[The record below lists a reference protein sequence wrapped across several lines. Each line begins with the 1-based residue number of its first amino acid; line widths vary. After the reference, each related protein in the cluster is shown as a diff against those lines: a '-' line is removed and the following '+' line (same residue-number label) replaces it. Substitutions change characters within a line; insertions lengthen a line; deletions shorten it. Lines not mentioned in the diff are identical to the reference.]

1 MFLLRAIST
10 KTIFFLIPLSFFLI
24 LNCGTEKSKMQNEFK
39 SFLKDFE
46 TKVIPLSRES
56 NLIYFKATTT
66 GKNEL
71 YQKMEELNIELSK
84 IFTNK
89 EDFQKLKKTR
99 ESGAVTDPI
108 LKRQLDILYNL
119 YLAKQIDQEKLEK
132 MIQLETGLE
141 KKFSTYRAE
150 FNNKKYTDNEIEH
163 ILKNSSDSKL
173 LEKAWKASKQV
184 GKAVESDVLQLV
196 AMRNE
201 TAKQLGFSNYHEMQ
215 LRLSEQDPQQI
226 EQLFDELDDLTRDTF
241 TELKSD
247 IDNFLTKRYGIKKTD
262 LMPWH
267 YQNRFFQEV
276 VKIYTVDLDQFYK
289 DQDLVQLTEEFYK
302 GINLPVDDVIGKS
315 DLFERE
321 GKYQHA
327 YCTDIDRE
335 GDVRVVCNV
344 QPTHRWMSTML
355 HEYGHAV
362 YSKYHDRELPWL
374 LRNVAHPFTTEA
386 IAILFEKFAANP
398 EWIKIMVKV
407 SPKDLDKVAEDCFK
421 STRLETL
428 VFSRWSQVMY
438 RFEKNLYENPEQDLN
453 KLWWDLVEKY
463 QIINRPPKRNEP
475 DWASKIHLALYPVY
489 YHNYLMGALLA
500 SQFYYYIVKNILQEN
515 NLKQQTFIGRG
526 KVGDYLV
533 NKVFKPGIQYNWNDM
548 IEMATGEKL
557 TARYYAI
564 QYVE

>member
-1 MFLLRAIST
+1 MFLHRATRTRMIFLLISFS
-10 KTIFFLIPLSFFLI
+10 IFLI
-24 LNCGTEKSKMQNEFK
+24 LNCSTEKSKMENELK

-56 NLIYFKATTT
+56 NLVYFNATTT
-66 GKNEL
+66 GKDEL
-71 YQKMEELNIELSK
+71 YQKMEELNIKLSK
-84 IFTNK
+84 IYANR
-89 EDFQKLKKTR
+89 EDFQKLKKIR

-108 LKRQLDILYNL
+108 LKRQLDILYHQ

-163 ILKNSSDSKL
+163 ILKTGTDSKL
-173 LEKAWKASKQV
+173 LEKAWIASKQV
-184 GKAVESDVLQLV
+184 GKVVESDVLQLV

-201 TAKQLGFSNYHEMQ
+201 AAKELGFSNFHEMQ

-226 EQLFDELDDLTRDTF
+226 EQLFDELDHLTRNAF
-241 TELKSD
+241 AELKSD
-247 IDNFLTKRYGIKKTD
+247 IDNFLIKRYNIKTTD

-276 VKIYTVDLDQFYK
+276 VKIYTVDLDHFYK

-302 GINLPVDDVIGKS
+302 GINLPVGDLIGKS
-315 DLFERE
+315 DLFERQ

-327 YCTDIDRE
+327 YCTDIDRK

-344 QPTHRWMSTML
+344 QPTHYWMSTML
-355 HEYGHAV
+355 HEYGHAA

-374 LRNVAHPFTTEA
+374 LRDAAHLFTTEA

-398 EWIKIMVKV
+398 NWIEIMVKA
-407 SPKDLDKVAEDCFK
+407 SPEDLDKVAEDCFK

-438 RFEKNLYENPEQDLN
+438 RFEKSMYENPEQDLN

-463 QIINRPPKRNEP
+463 QMIKRPPKRNEP

-500 SQFYYYIVKNILQEN
+500 SQFYYYIVKNILHEN

-526 KVGDYLV
+526 EVGDYLI
-533 NKVFKPGIQYNWNDM
+533 NKVFKPGTRYNWNEM
-548 IEMATGEKL
+548 IEKATGEKL
-557 TARYYAI
+557 TAKYYAM

>member
-24 LNCGTEKSKMQNEFK
+24 LNCSTEKSKMENEFK

-56 NLIYFKATTT
+56 NLVYFNATTT
-66 GKNEL
+66 GRDEL

-84 IFTNK
+84 IYANK
-89 EDFQKLKKTR
+89 EDFQKLKKIR
-99 ESGAVTDPI
+99 ESGTVTDPL
-108 LKRQLDILYNL
+108 LKRQLDILYHQ
-119 YLAKQIDQEKLEK
+119 YLAKQIDEEKLEK

-150 FNNKKYTDNEIEH
+150 FNTKKYTDNEIEQ
-163 ILKNSSDSKL
+163 ILKTSTDSKL

-184 GKAVESDVLQLV
+184 GRVVENDVLQLV

-201 TAKQLGFSNYHEMQ
+201 AAKELGFSNYHEMK
-215 LRLSEQDPQQI
+215 LRVNEQDPQQI
-226 EQLFDELDDLTRDTF
+226 EQLFDELDDLTRDAF
-241 TELKSD
+241 AELKSD
-247 IDNFLTKRYGIKKTD
+247 IDNFLSKRYGIEKAD

-267 YQNRFFQEV
+267 YQNRFFQEA
-276 VKIYTVDLDQFYK
+276 VKIYTVDLDHFYK
-289 DQDLVQLTEEFYK
+289 DQDLLQLTEEFYK
-302 GINLPVDDVIGKS
+302 GINLPVDDMVENS

-335 GDVRVVCNV
+335 GDVRVVCNI
-344 QPTHRWMSTML
+344 QPTQYWMSTML

-374 LRNVAHPFTTEA
+374 LRDAAHTFTTEA
-386 IAILFEKFAANP
+386 IAILFEKFSANP

-407 SPKDLDKVAEDCFK
+407 SPAELDNVADDCFK

-438 RFEKNLYENPEQDLN
+438 RFEKKMYENPEQDLN
-453 KLWWDLVEKY
+453 KLWWELVEKY
-463 QIINRPPKRNEP
+463 QMIKRPPKRDEP
-475 DWASKIHLALYPVY
+475 DWSSKIHVALYPVY

-500 SQFYYYIVKNILQEN
+500 SQFNYYIVKNVLQEN

-526 KVGDYLV
+526 EVGYYLV
-533 NKVFKPGIQYNWNDM
+533 KKVFKPGTRYDWNEM
-548 IEMATGEKL
+548 IEKATGEKL
-557 TARYYAI
+557 TARYYAM

>member
-1 MFLLRAIST
+1 MFSLKATSTIMIFCLIS
-10 KTIFFLIPLSFFLI
+10 LSFFLI
-24 LNCGTEKSKMQNEFK
+24 INCSTEKSKMENEFK
-39 SFLKDFE
+39 NFLKDFE
-46 TKVIPLSRES
+46 TMVIPLSRES
-56 NLIYFKATTT
+56 NLIYFNATTT
-66 GKNEL
+66 GKDEL
-71 YQKMEELNIELSK
+71 YQRMEELNIELSK
-84 IFTNK
+84 IYANK
-89 EDFQKLKKTR
+89 EDFQKLKKFR
-99 ESGAVTDPI
+99 ESGAVTDSI
-108 LKRQLDILYNL
+108 LKRQLDILYRQ
-119 YLAKQIDQEKLEK
+119 YLARQIDQEKLEK

-150 FNNKKYTDNEIEH
+150 FNNKKYTDNEIED
-163 ILKNSSDSKL
+163 ILKTSSDSKL

-184 GKAVESDVLQLV
+184 GKVVASDVLRLV

-201 TAKQLGFSNYHEMQ
+201 VAKELGFSNYHEMQ

-241 TELKSD
+241 VELKSD
-247 IDNFLTKRYGIKKTD
+247 IDNFLTKRYGIKKAD

-267 YQNRFFQEV
+267 YQNRFFQEA

-289 DQDLVQLTEEFYK
+289 DQDLVRLTEEFYK
-302 GINLPVDDVIGKS
+302 SINLPVDDLIGKS

-344 QPTHRWMSTML
+344 QPTHNWMSTML

-362 YSKYHDRELPWL
+362 YSKYHDGELPWL
-374 LRNVAHPFTTEA
+374 LRDAAHPFTTEA

-398 EWIKIMVKV
+398 EWVEIMVKA
-407 SPKDLDKVAEDCFK
+407 SPEDLDKVAEDCFK
-421 STRLETL
+421 SSRLETL

-463 QIINRPPKRNEP
+463 QMISRPPKRNEP

-500 SQFYYYIVKNILQEN
+500 SQFYYYIVKNILLEN

-526 KVGDYLV
+526 EVGDYLV
-533 NKVFKPGIQYNWNDM
+533 NKVFKPGTRYNWNDM
-548 IEMATGEKL
+548 IEKATGEKL
-557 TARYYAI
+557 TARYYAM

>member
-1 MFLLRAIST
+1 MFSLKATSTIMIFCLIS
-10 KTIFFLIPLSFFLI
+10 LSFFLI
-24 LNCGTEKSKMQNEFK
+24 INCSTEKSKMENEFK
-39 SFLKDFE
+39 NFLKDFE
-46 TKVIPLSRES
+46 TMVIPLSRES
-56 NLIYFKATTT
+56 NLIYFNATTT
-66 GKNEL
+66 GKDEL
-71 YQKMEELNIELSK
+71 YQRMEELNIELSK
-84 IFTNK
+84 IYANK
-89 EDFQKLKKTR
+89 EDFQKLKKFR
-99 ESGAVTDPI
+99 ESGAVTDSI
-108 LKRQLDILYNL
+108 LKRQLDILYRQ
-119 YLAKQIDQEKLEK
+119 YLARQIDQEKLEK

-150 FNNKKYTDNEIEH
+150 FNNKKYTDNEIED
-163 ILKNSSDSKL
+163 ILKTSSDSKL

-184 GKAVESDVLQLV
+184 GKVVASDVLRLV

-201 TAKQLGFSNYHEMQ
+201 VAKELGFSNYHEMQ

-241 TELKSD
+241 VELKSD
-247 IDNFLTKRYGIKKTD
+247 IDNFLTKRYGIKKAD

-267 YQNRFFQEV
+267 YQNRFFQEA

-289 DQDLVQLTEEFYK
+289 DQDLVRLTEEFYK
-302 GINLPVDDVIGKS
+302 SINLPVNDLIGKS

-344 QPTHRWMSTML
+344 QPTHNWMSTML

-362 YSKYHDRELPWL
+362 YSKYNDGELPWL
-374 LRNVAHPFTTEA
+374 LRDAAHPFTTEA

-398 EWIKIMVKV
+398 EWIEIMVKA
-407 SPKDLDKVAEDCFK
+407 SPEDLDKVAEDCFK
-421 STRLETL
+421 SSRLETL

-463 QIINRPPKRNEP
+463 QMISRPPKRNEP

-500 SQFYYYIVKNILQEN
+500 SQFYYYIVKNILLEN

-526 KVGDYLV
+526 EVGDYLV
-533 NKVFKPGIQYNWNDM
+533 NKVFKPGTRYNWNDM
-548 IEMATGEKL
+548 IEKATGEKL
-557 TARYYAI
+557 TARYYAM